1 VFIETPSVVA
11 AVTVQGD
18 YARLV
23 ETKVRTFKT
32 RRSMES
38 GVAEMATEGFHV
50 VSQSGELSANL
61 WTTGY
66 GRRQKVVVT
75 FGKQPT
81 AAAEA
86 GPANVEAQV
95 DAAIA
100 LLVKL
105 GYTVTPPA
113 AS

>member
-1 VFIETPSVVA
+1 VVPPRR
-11 AVTVQGD
+11 VV
-18 YARLV
+18 YARRV

-38 GVAEMATEGFHV
+38 GIAEMAAKGFHV
-50 VSQSGELSANL
+50 VSQSGELSSNMWA
-61 WTTGY
+61 TGY

-75 FGKQPT
+75 FGKQPPP
-81 AAAEA
+81 AADA
-86 GPANVEAQV
+86 PLQV

-105 GYTVTPPA
+105 GYTVTPPQ
-113 AS
+113 SLTH